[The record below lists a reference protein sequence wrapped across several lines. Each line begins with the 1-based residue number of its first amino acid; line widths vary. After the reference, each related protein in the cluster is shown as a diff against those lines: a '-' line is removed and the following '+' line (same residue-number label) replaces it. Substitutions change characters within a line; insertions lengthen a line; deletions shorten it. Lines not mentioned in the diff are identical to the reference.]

1 MSIGVYMKNKTFP
14 FQTNISNDKINTI
27 GFIEMLQCIEA
38 LNILPENSP
47 IAEYLNDHQLLENTG
62 FFEFKNIL
70 ESDSSNDLWPLN
82 NCYGGKEDVYLK
94 IFITSLKSQLN
105 SYEFNETKDLLTKE
119 LNSIEYAVFH
129 NDQDIGDLF
138 ASVQESILKTGTGDM
153 EISSTLYDLVF
164 NNDIQKLSQ
173 EEKQEWQYIIYYLFK
188 YIPKDIDAIC
198 NIFEKLNTNKENIK
212 IKTCYGLIGSFGM
225 RMLTYLLIQKHGPN
239 PALVSNLRR
248 YSELFTTAFDL
259 LYRLPVASKTYTKK
273 ASELIIL
280 SLIRTAYKLGTID
293 REKDFYSEDS
303 LDFMCSLGTSLKSNI
318 GHNIKYEKCEKFVE
332 EAEELWKAGDKRLHN
347 EMADY
352 LLEKYQPKKD
362 GKNKN
367 KDKHLVSKT
376 LLLERLKEVAKKY
389 GRVRGVKKQ

>member
-82 NCYGGKEDVYLK
+82 NCYGGKEDLYLK

-105 SYEFNETKDLLTKE
+105 SSEFNETKDLLTKE

-138 ASVQESILKTGTGDM
+138 ASVQESILKTGSADTELTSILCDLLINCDM
-153 EISSTLYDLVF
+153 QTL
-164 NNDIQKLSQ
+164 IK
-173 EEKQEWQYIIYYLFK
+173 EKNPEWHYILYYLFK
-188 YIPKDIDAIC
+188 YIPKGIDAIC
-198 NIFEKLNTNKENIK
+198 SLFEKLNTNKENIHIK
-212 IKTCYGLIGSFGM
+212 ICYGLIGSFGM
-225 RMLTYLLIQKHGPN
+225 RILAHLLIQKHGPD
-239 PALVSNLRR
+239 PVAVSNLRR

-259 LYRLPVASKTYTKK
+259 LYRLPVASRTYTKK

-280 SLIRTAYKLGTID
+280 SLIKSAYKMGTID

-318 GHNIKYEKCEKFVE
+318 GHKIKYEKCEKFVE

-352 LLEKYQPKKD
+352 LLEKHQPKKE
-362 GKNKN
+362 GRNKEN
-367 KDKHLVSKT
+367 DKHLVSKS
-376 LLLERLKEVAKKY
+376 LLLDRLKEVAKKY